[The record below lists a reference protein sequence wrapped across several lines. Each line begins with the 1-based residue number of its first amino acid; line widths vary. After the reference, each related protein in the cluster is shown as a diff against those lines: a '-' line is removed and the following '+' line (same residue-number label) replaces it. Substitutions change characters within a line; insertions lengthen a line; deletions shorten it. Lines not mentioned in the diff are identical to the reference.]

1 MQEGAA
7 SLDRGQLI
15 HCLFRGHTC
24 ALYIVLVIQ
33 PAYLHLRLRVCRA
46 CGRFRSSWN
55 PCGSVQS
62 ICERHGARHSANTV
76 LLLSISET
84 IALLGSRAV

>member
-33 PAYLHLRLRVCRA
+33 PAYLHLRLRVLQGVRMVPQFMESM
-46 CGRFRSSWN
+46 RFS
-55 PCGSVQS
+55 PV
-62 ICERHGARHSANTV
+62 H
-76 LLLSISET
+76 L
-84 IALLGSRAV
+84 